1 MCLSSLGISTL
12 LCDRHLWIQ
21 FIDIVFGSKLIRY
34 IDCINFTLNGLVYD
48 VHFDLHYFISVIFD
62 RRDVILKMLLDPL
75 PQLPSLS
82 DKEQFIFA
90 VVEHVDAAFF
100 PGDQMEI
107 REAINMTQL
116 WSLLLV
122 DGYFWRW
129 YRNRYQVLS
138 TSS

>member
-12 LCDRHLWIQ
+12 LLRSVLWIQ

-34 IDCINFTLNGLVYD
+34 IDAINFTLNGIVYE
-48 VHFDLHYFISVIFD
+48 VHLYFHYFISVIFD
-62 RRDVILKMLLDPL
+62 WRDVILKMLLDPL
-75 PQLPSLS
+75 PQLSSLP
-82 DKEQFIFA
+82 DKEQFVFA
-90 VVEHVDAAFF
+90 VIEHVDAAFF

-107 REAINMTQL
+107 RKTINMTQL